1 MRQVDYLRL
10 IAGYGAV
17 NALGVESVTIT
28 LDMVQTL
35 AAGALALFVGYR
47 LVDRLPFLSRYNIPA
62 PVVGGL
68 IFAIGVMLLRQQDV
82 ATVSFDTTLQPVL
95 MNAFFT
101 TIGFSASLGLLRV
114 GSGQAMIFLALASF
128 LAVVQSLIGIFSAVI
143 FDQSPLLGVLIGP
156 AALAGGPAT
165 ALAFSPQFAAAGV
178 PAAET
183 VAIAAAMSGIVLGGL
198 VGGPIATR
206 LLERHDLRAAP
217 STGTG
222 AKPINATRD
231 DIEPSATVDD
241 EEGSA
246 RRALKALTVILVAM
260 GIGAWL
266 SAWMKAA
273 GLTLP
278 SYVGAMIVGAMIRN
292 LDDFT
297 GLIGIPRELTDQV
310 GTVALTLFLAV
321 ALMNVKLWELT
332 AVAWPLLVNLALQ
345 VSVIALFC
353 WAVVFRAMGRDY
365 DAAVMSGGF
374 TGFMLGTTAN
384 AMAVMRTIVEKCGPA
399 PRAFLVAPIVGAFF
413 IDFANALIIT
423 SFLNWLS

>member
-1 MRQVDYLRL
+1 
-10 IAGYGAV
+10 
-17 NALGVESVTIT
+17 
-28 LDMVQTL
+28 MVQTL
-35 AAGALALFVGYR
+35 AAGALALFLGFQ
-47 LVDRLPFLSRYNIPA
+47 LVDRLPFLRRYNIPA

-68 IFAIGVMLLRQQDV
+68 IVAILVLVLRQQNV
-82 ATVSFDTTLQPVL
+82 ATISFDTTLQTPL

-101 TIGFSASLGLLRV
+101 AIGFSASLSLLRA
-114 GSGQAMIFLALASF
+114 GSGQALVFLVLAAF
-128 LAVVQSLIGIFSAVI
+128 LAVVQSLIGIFSAVL

-165 ALAFSPQFAAAGV
+165 ALAFAPQFAAAGV
-178 PAAET
+178 PSAET

-206 LLERHDLRAAP
+206 LLERNALRASSAVA
-217 STGTG
+217 SSEKSDQRDH
-222 AKPINATRD
+222 AMAEAT
-231 DIEPSATVDD
+231 ISSAGD

-246 RRALKALTVILVAM
+246 RQSLKALTVILIAM
-260 GIGAWL
+260 GIGSWL
-266 SAWMKAA
+266 SGVMKDA

-278 SYVGAMIVGAMIRN
+278 GYVGAMIVGAMIRN
-292 LDDFT
+292 VDDFS
-297 GLIGIPRELTDQV
+297 GRIGIPHDITDRI
-310 GTVALTLFLAV
+310 GTVSLTLFLAV

-345 VSVIALFC
+345 VVVIALFC

-384 AMAVMRTIVEKCGPA
+384 AMAVMRTIVEKFGPA
-399 PRAFLVAPIVGAFF
+399 PRAFLIAPIVGAFF
-413 IDFANALIIT
+413 IDFTNAIVIT
-423 SFLNWLS
+423 TFLNLLG

>member
-1 MRQVDYLRL
+1 M
-10 IAGYGAV
+10 
-17 NALGVESVTIT
+17 TIT

-35 AAGALALFVGYR
+35 AAGALALFLGFQ
-47 LVDRLPFLSRYNIPA
+47 LVDRLPFLRRYNIPA

-68 IFAIGVMLLRQQDV
+68 IVAILVLVLRQQNV
-82 ATVSFDTTLQPVL
+82 ATISFDTTLQTPL

-101 TIGFSASLGLLRV
+101 AIGFSASLSLLRA
-114 GSGQAMIFLALASF
+114 GSGQALVFLVLAAF
-128 LAVVQSLIGIFSAVI
+128 LAVVQSLIGIFSAVL

-165 ALAFSPQFAAAGV
+165 ALAFAPQFAAAGV
-178 PAAET
+178 PSAET

-206 LLERHDLRAAP
+206 LLERNALRAGSAVGAVEQPGKSANEAATSVTP
-217 STGTG
+217 S
-222 AKPINATRD
+222 P
-231 DIEPSATVDD
+231 DD

-246 RRALKALTVILVAM
+246 RQSLKALTVILVAM
-260 GIGAWL
+260 GIGSWL
-266 SAWMKAA
+266 SGVMKDA

-278 SYVGAMIVGAMIRN
+278 GYVGAMIVGAMIRN
-292 LDDFT
+292 VDDFS
-297 GLIGIPRELTDQV
+297 GRIGIPHDITDRI
-310 GTVALTLFLAV
+310 GTVSLTLFLAV

-345 VSVIALFC
+345 VVVIAFFC

-384 AMAVMRTIVEKCGPA
+384 AMAVMRTIVEKFGPA
-399 PRAFLVAPIVGAFF
+399 PRAFLIAPIVGAFF
-413 IDFANALIIT
+413 IDFTNAIVIT
-423 SFLNWLS
+423 TFLNLLG

>member
-1 MRQVDYLRL
+1 
-10 IAGYGAV
+10 
-17 NALGVESVTIT
+17 
-28 LDMVQTL
+28 MVQTL
-35 AAGALALFVGYR
+35 AAGALALFVGFQ
-47 LVDRLPFLSRYNIPA
+47 LVDRVPFLRRYNIPA

-68 IFAIGVMLLRQQDV
+68 IVAILVLMLRQQNV
-82 ATVSFDTTLQPVL
+82 ATISFDTTLQTPL

-101 TIGFSASLGLLRV
+101 AIGFSASLSLLRA
-114 GSGQAMIFLALASF
+114 GSGQALVFLVLAAF
-128 LAVVQSLIGIFSAVI
+128 LAVVQSLIGIFSAVL

-165 ALAFSPQFAAAGV
+165 ALAFAPQFAAAGV
-178 PAAET
+178 PSAET

-206 LLERHDLRAAP
+206 LLERNALRASSAV
-217 STGTG
+217 
-222 AKPINATRD
+222 ATSEKSDQRD
-231 DIEPSATVDD
+231 HAMAEATISSAGD

-246 RRALKALTVILVAM
+246 RQSLKALTVILIAM
-260 GIGAWL
+260 GIGSWL
-266 SAWMKAA
+266 SGVMKDA

-278 SYVGAMIVGAMIRN
+278 GYVGAMIVGAMIRN
-292 LDDFT
+292 VDDFS
-297 GLIGIPRELTDQV
+297 GRIGIPHDITDRI
-310 GTVALTLFLAV
+310 GTVSLTLFLAV

-345 VSVIALFC
+345 VVVIALFC

-384 AMAVMRTIVEKCGPA
+384 AMAVMRTIVEKFGPA
-399 PRAFLVAPIVGAFF
+399 PRAFLIAPIVGAFF
-413 IDFANALIIT
+413 IDFTNAIVIT
-423 SFLNWLS
+423 TFLNLLG

>member
-1 MRQVDYLRL
+1 
-10 IAGYGAV
+10 
-17 NALGVESVTIT
+17 
-28 LDMVQTL
+28 MVQTL
-35 AAGALALFVGYR
+35 AAGALALFVGFQ
-47 LVDRLPFLSRYNIPA
+47 LVDRVPFLRRYNIPA

-68 IFAIGVMLLRQQDV
+68 IVAILVLMLRQQNV
-82 ATVSFDTTLQPVL
+82 ATISFDTTLQTPL

-101 TIGFSASLGLLRV
+101 AIGFSASLSLLRA
-114 GSGQAMIFLALASF
+114 GSGQALVFLVLAAF
-128 LAVVQSLIGIFSAVI
+128 LAVVQSLIGIFSAVL

-165 ALAFSPQFAAAGV
+165 ALAFAPQFAAAGV
-178 PAAET
+178 PSAET

-206 LLERHDLRAAP
+206 LLERNALRASSAVA
-217 STGTG
+217 SSEKSDQRDH
-222 AKPINATRD
+222 AMAEAT
-231 DIEPSATVDD
+231 ISSAGD

-246 RRALKALTVILVAM
+246 RQSLKALTVILIAM
-260 GIGAWL
+260 GIGSWL
-266 SAWMKAA
+266 SGVMKDA

-278 SYVGAMIVGAMIRN
+278 GYVGAMIVGAMIRN
-292 LDDFT
+292 VDDFS
-297 GLIGIPRELTDQV
+297 GRIGIPHDITDRI
-310 GTVALTLFLAV
+310 GTVSLTLFLAV

-345 VSVIALFC
+345 VVVIALFC

-384 AMAVMRTIVEKCGPA
+384 AMAVMRTIVERFGPA
-399 PRAFLVAPIVGAFF
+399 PRAFLIAPIVGAFF
-413 IDFANALIIT
+413 IDFTNAIVIT
-423 SFLNWLS
+423 TFLNLLG

>member
-1 MRQVDYLRL
+1 
-10 IAGYGAV
+10 
-17 NALGVESVTIT
+17 
-28 LDMVQTL
+28 MVQTL
-35 AAGALALFVGYR
+35 AAGALALFVGFQ
-47 LVDRLPFLSRYNIPA
+47 LVDRVPFLRRYNIPA

-68 IFAIGVMLLRQQDV
+68 IVAILVLVLRQQNV
-82 ATVSFDTTLQPVL
+82 ATISFDTTLQTPL

-101 TIGFSASLGLLRV
+101 AIGFSASLSLLRA
-114 GSGQAMIFLALASF
+114 GSGQALVFLVLAAF
-128 LAVVQSLIGIFSAVI
+128 LAVVQSLIGIFSAVL

-165 ALAFSPQFAAAGV
+165 ALAFAPQFAAAGV
-178 PAAET
+178 PSAET

-206 LLERHDLRAAP
+206 LLERNALRAGSAVGVEQP
-217 STGTG
+217 GKQSNV
-222 AKPINATRD
+222 AS
-231 DIEPSATVDD
+231 ESATTLPED

-246 RRALKALTVILVAM
+246 RQSLKALTVILVAM
-260 GIGAWL
+260 GIGSWL
-266 SAWMKAA
+266 SGVMKDA

-278 SYVGAMIVGAMIRN
+278 GYVGAMIVGAMIRN
-292 LDDFT
+292 VDDFS
-297 GLIGIPRELTDQV
+297 GRIGIPHDITDRI
-310 GTVALTLFLAV
+310 GTVSLTLFLAV

-345 VSVIALFC
+345 VVVIALFC

-384 AMAVMRTIVEKCGPA
+384 AMAVMRTIVEKFGPA
-399 PRAFLVAPIVGAFF
+399 PRAFLIAPIVGAFF
-413 IDFANALIIT
+413 IDFTNAIVIT
-423 SFLNWLS
+423 TFLNLLG

>member
-1 MRQVDYLRL
+1 M
-10 IAGYGAV
+10 
-17 NALGVESVTIT
+17 TII

-35 AAGALALFVGYR
+35 AAGALALFVGFQ
-47 LVDRLPFLSRYNIPA
+47 LVDRVPFLRRYNIPA

-68 IFAIGVMLLRQQDV
+68 IVAILVLVLRQQNV
-82 ATVSFDTTLQPVL
+82 TTITFDTTLQTPL

-101 TIGFSASLGLLRV
+101 AIGFSASLSLLRA
-114 GSGQAMIFLALASF
+114 GSGQALVFLVLAAF
-128 LAVVQSLIGIFSAVI
+128 LAVVQSLIGIFSAVL

-165 ALAFSPQFAAAGV
+165 ALAFAPQFAAAGV
-178 PAAET
+178 PSAET

-206 LLERHDLRAAP
+206 LLERNALRAGSAVGVEQPGKQSNGAP
-217 STGTG
+217 
-222 AKPINATRD
+222 
-231 DIEPSATVDD
+231 ESATTAPED

-246 RRALKALTVILVAM
+246 RQSLKALTVILVAM
-260 GIGAWL
+260 GIGSWL
-266 SAWMKAA
+266 SGVMKDA

-278 SYVGAMIVGAMIRN
+278 GYVGAMIVGAMIRN
-292 LDDFT
+292 VDDFS
-297 GLIGIPRELTDQV
+297 GRIGIPHDITDRI
-310 GTVALTLFLAV
+310 GTVSLTLFLAV

-345 VSVIALFC
+345 VVVIALFC

-384 AMAVMRTIVEKCGPA
+384 AMAVMRTIVEKFGPA
-399 PRAFLVAPIVGAFF
+399 PRAFLIAPIVGAFF
-413 IDFANALIIT
+413 IDFTNAIVIT
-423 SFLNWLS
+423 TFLNLLG

>member
-1 MRQVDYLRL
+1 M
-10 IAGYGAV
+10 
-17 NALGVESVTIT
+17 TIT

-35 AAGALALFVGYR
+35 ASGALALFVGLQ
-47 LVDRLPFLSRYNIPA
+47 LVDRLPFLRRYNIPA

-68 IFAIGVMLLRQQDV
+68 IVAILVMVLRQQNV
-82 ATVSFDTTLQPVL
+82 ATINFDTTLQTPL

-101 TIGFSASLGLLRV
+101 AIGFSASLSLLRA
-114 GSGQAMIFLALASF
+114 GSGQGLVFLVLAAF
-128 LAVVQSLIGIFSAVI
+128 LAVVQSLIGIFSAVL

-165 ALAFSPQFAAAGV
+165 ALAFAPQFAVAGV
-178 PAAET
+178 PSAET

-206 LLERHDLRAAP
+206 LLERNALRAGSAVGAVEQPGKSANAAAASVTP
-217 STGTG
+217 S
-222 AKPINATRD
+222 P
-231 DIEPSATVDD
+231 DD

-246 RRALKALTVILVAM
+246 RQSLKALTVILVAM
-260 GIGAWL
+260 GVGSWL
-266 SAWMKAA
+266 SGVMKDA

-278 SYVGAMIVGAMIRN
+278 GYVGAMIVGAMIRN
-292 LDDFT
+292 LDDFS
-297 GLIGIPRELTDQV
+297 GRIGIPHDITDRI
-310 GTVALTLFLAV
+310 GTVSLTLFLAV

-345 VSVIALFC
+345 VVVITFFC
-353 WAVVFRAMGRDY
+353 WSVVFRAMGRDY

-384 AMAVMRTIVEKCGPA
+384 AMAVMRTIVEKFGPA
-399 PRAFLVAPIVGAFF
+399 PRAFLIAPIVGAFF
-413 IDFANALIIT
+413 IDFTNAIVIT
-423 SFLNWLS
+423 TFLNLLG

>member
-1 MRQVDYLRL
+1 
-10 IAGYGAV
+10 
-17 NALGVESVTIT
+17 
-28 LDMVQTL
+28 MVQTL
-35 AAGALALFVGYR
+35 AAGALALFVGFQ
-47 LVDRLPFLSRYNIPA
+47 LVDRLPFLRRYNIPA

-68 IFAIGVMLLRQQDV
+68 IVAILVLVLRQQNV
-82 ATVSFDTTLQPVL
+82 ATINFDTTLQTPL

-101 TIGFSASLGLLRV
+101 AIGFSASLSLLRA
-114 GSGQAMIFLALASF
+114 GSGQALVFLVLAAF
-128 LAVVQSLIGIFSAVI
+128 LAVVQSLIGIFSAVL

-165 ALAFSPQFAAAGV
+165 ALAFAPQFAAAGV
-178 PAAET
+178 PSAET

-206 LLERHDLRAAP
+206 LLERNALRAGSAVGAVGQPGKSAHEAATSVTP
-217 STGTG
+217 S
-222 AKPINATRD
+222 P
-231 DIEPSATVDD
+231 DD

-246 RRALKALTVILVAM
+246 RQSLKALTVILVAM
-260 GIGAWL
+260 GIGSWL
-266 SAWMKAA
+266 SGVMKDA

-278 SYVGAMIVGAMIRN
+278 GYVGAMIVGAMIRN
-292 LDDFT
+292 LDDLS
-297 GLIGIPRELTDQV
+297 GRIGIPHDITDRI
-310 GTVALTLFLAV
+310 GTVSLTLFLAV

-345 VSVIALFC
+345 VVVIAFFC

-384 AMAVMRTIVEKCGPA
+384 AMAVMRTIVEKFGPA
-399 PRAFLVAPIVGAFF
+399 PRAFLIAPIVGAFF
-413 IDFANALIIT
+413 IDFTNAIVIT
-423 SFLNWLS
+423 TFLNLLG

>member
-1 MRQVDYLRL
+1 
-10 IAGYGAV
+10 
-17 NALGVESVTIT
+17 
-28 LDMVQTL
+28 MVQTL
-35 AAGALALFVGYR
+35 AAGALALFVGFK
-47 LVDRLPFLSRYNIPA
+47 LVDRLPFLRRYNIPA

-68 IFAIGVMLLRQQDV
+68 IVAILVLVLRQQNV
-82 ATVSFDTTLQPVL
+82 ATINFDTTLQTPL

-101 TIGFSASLGLLRV
+101 AIGFSASLSLLRA
-114 GSGQAMIFLALASF
+114 GSGQALVFLVLAAF
-128 LAVVQSLIGIFSAVI
+128 LAVVQSLIGIFSAVL

-165 ALAFSPQFAAAGV
+165 ALAFAPQFAAAGV
-178 PAAET
+178 PSAET

-206 LLERHDLRAAP
+206 LLERNALRASSAVGAVEQPGKSAHEAATSVTP
-217 STGTG
+217 S
-222 AKPINATRD
+222 P
-231 DIEPSATVDD
+231 DD

-246 RRALKALTVILVAM
+246 RQSLKALTVILVAM
-260 GIGAWL
+260 GVGSWL
-266 SAWMKAA
+266 SGVMKDA

-278 SYVGAMIVGAMIRN
+278 GYVGAMIVGAMIRN
-292 LDDFT
+292 LDDFS
-297 GLIGIPRELTDQV
+297 GRIGIPHDITDRI
-310 GTVALTLFLAV
+310 GTVSLTLFLAV

-345 VSVIALFC
+345 VVVIAFFC

-384 AMAVMRTIVEKCGPA
+384 AMAVMRTIVEKFGPA
-399 PRAFLVAPIVGAFF
+399 PRAFLIAPIVGAFF
-413 IDFANALIIT
+413 IDFTNAIVIT
-423 SFLNWLS
+423 TFLNLLG

>member
-1 MRQVDYLRL
+1 M
-10 IAGYGAV
+10 
-17 NALGVESVTIT
+17 TIT

-35 AAGALALFVGYR
+35 AAGALALFLGFQ
-47 LVDRLPFLSRYNIPA
+47 LVDRLPFLRRYNIPA

-68 IFAIGVMLLRQQDV
+68 IVAILVLVLRQQNV
-82 ATVSFDTTLQPVL
+82 ATISFDTTLQTPL

-101 TIGFSASLGLLRV
+101 AIGFSASLSLLRA
-114 GSGQAMIFLALASF
+114 GSGQALVFLVLAAF
-128 LAVVQSLIGIFSAVI
+128 LAVVQSLIGIFSAVL

-165 ALAFSPQFAAAGV
+165 ALAFAPQFAAAGV
-178 PAAET
+178 PSAET

-206 LLERHDLRAAP
+206 LLERNALRAGSAVGAVEQPGKSANEAATSVTP
-217 STGTG
+217 S
-222 AKPINATRD
+222 P
-231 DIEPSATVDD
+231 DD

-246 RRALKALTVILVAM
+246 RQSLKALTVILVAM
-260 GIGAWL
+260 GIGSWL
-266 SAWMKAA
+266 SGVMKDA

-278 SYVGAMIVGAMIRN
+278 GYVGAMIVGAMIRN
-292 LDDFT
+292 VDDFS
-297 GLIGIPRELTDQV
+297 GRIGIPHDITDRI
-310 GTVALTLFLAV
+310 GTVSLTLFLAV

-345 VSVIALFC
+345 VVVIAFFC

-384 AMAVMRTIVEKCGPA
+384 AMAVMRTVVEKFGPA

-413 IDFANALIIT
+413 IDFTNAIVIT
-423 SFLNWLS
+423 TFLNLLG

>member
-1 MRQVDYLRL
+1 
-10 IAGYGAV
+10 
-17 NALGVESVTIT
+17 
-28 LDMVQTL
+28 MVQTL
-35 AAGALALFVGYR
+35 AAGALALFVGFQ
-47 LVDRLPFLSRYNIPA
+47 LVDRVPFLRRYNIPA

-68 IFAIGVMLLRQQDV
+68 IVAILVLVLRQQNV
-82 ATVSFDTTLQPVL
+82 ATITFDTTLQTPL

-101 TIGFSASLGLLRV
+101 AIGFSASLSLLRA
-114 GSGQAMIFLALASF
+114 GSGQALVFLVLAAF
-128 LAVVQSLIGIFSAVI
+128 LAVVQSLIGIFSAVL

-165 ALAFSPQFAAAGV
+165 ALAFAPQFAAAGV
-178 PAAET
+178 PSAET

-206 LLERHDLRAAP
+206 LLERNALRAGSAVGVEQPGKQPNVAP
-217 STGTG
+217 
-222 AKPINATRD
+222 
-231 DIEPSATVDD
+231 ESATTLLED

-246 RRALKALTVILVAM
+246 RQSLKALTVILVAM
-260 GIGAWL
+260 GIGSWL
-266 SAWMKAA
+266 SGVMKDA

-278 SYVGAMIVGAMIRN
+278 GYVGAMIVGAMIRN
-292 LDDFT
+292 VDDFS
-297 GLIGIPRELTDQV
+297 GRIGIPHDITDRI
-310 GTVALTLFLAV
+310 GTVSLTLFLAV

-345 VSVIALFC
+345 VVVIALFC

-384 AMAVMRTIVEKCGPA
+384 AMAVMRTIVEKFGPA
-399 PRAFLVAPIVGAFF
+399 PRAFLIAPIVGAFF
-413 IDFANALIIT
+413 IDFTNAIVIT
-423 SFLNWLS
+423 TFLNLLG

>member
-1 MRQVDYLRL
+1 
-10 IAGYGAV
+10 
-17 NALGVESVTIT
+17 
-28 LDMVQTL
+28 MVQTL
-35 AAGALALFVGYR
+35 AAGALALFVGFQ
-47 LVDRLPFLSRYNIPA
+47 LVDRVPFLRRYNIPA

-68 IFAIGVMLLRQQDV
+68 IVAILVLMLRQQNV
-82 ATVSFDTTLQPVL
+82 ATISFDTTLQTPL

-101 TIGFSASLGLLRV
+101 AIGFSASLSLLRA
-114 GSGQAMIFLALASF
+114 GSGQALVFLFLAAF
-128 LAVVQSLIGIFSAVI
+128 LAVVQSLIGIFSAVL

-165 ALAFSPQFAAAGV
+165 ALAFAPQFAAAGV
-178 PAAET
+178 PSAET

-206 LLERHDLRAAP
+206 LLERNALRASSAVA
-217 STGTG
+217 SSEKSDQRDH
-222 AKPINATRD
+222 AMAEAT
-231 DIEPSATVDD
+231 ISSAGD

-246 RRALKALTVILVAM
+246 RQSLKALTVILIAM
-260 GIGAWL
+260 GIGSWL
-266 SAWMKAA
+266 SGVMKDA

-278 SYVGAMIVGAMIRN
+278 GYVGAMIVGAMIRN
-292 LDDFT
+292 VDDFS
-297 GLIGIPRELTDQV
+297 GRIGIPHDITDRI
-310 GTVALTLFLAV
+310 GTVSLTLFLAV

-345 VSVIALFC
+345 VVVIALFC

-384 AMAVMRTIVEKCGPA
+384 AMAVMRTIVEKFGPA
-399 PRAFLVAPIVGAFF
+399 PRAFLIAPIVGAFF
-413 IDFANALIIT
+413 IDFTNAIVIT
-423 SFLNWLS
+423 TFLNLLG

>member
-1 MRQVDYLRL
+1 
-10 IAGYGAV
+10 
-17 NALGVESVTIT
+17 
-28 LDMVQTL
+28 MVQTL
-35 AAGALALFVGYR
+35 AAGALALFVGFQ
-47 LVDRLPFLSRYNIPA
+47 LVDRVPFLRRYNIPA

-68 IFAIGVMLLRQQDV
+68 IVAILVLVLRQQNV
-82 ATVSFDTTLQPVL
+82 ATISFDTTLQTPL

-101 TIGFSASLGLLRV
+101 AIGFSASLSLLRA
-114 GSGQAMIFLALASF
+114 GSGQALVFLVLAAF
-128 LAVVQSLIGIFSAVI
+128 LAVVQSLIGIFSAVL

-165 ALAFSPQFAAAGV
+165 ALAFAPQFAAAGV
-178 PAAET
+178 PSAET

-206 LLERHDLRAAP
+206 LLERHALRAGSAVGVEQP
-217 STGTG
+217 GKQSNV
-222 AKPINATRD
+222 AS
-231 DIEPSATVDD
+231 ESATTLPED

-246 RRALKALTVILVAM
+246 RQSLKALTVILVAM
-260 GIGAWL
+260 GIGSWL
-266 SAWMKAA
+266 SGVMKDA

-278 SYVGAMIVGAMIRN
+278 GYVGAMIVGAMIRN
-292 LDDFT
+292 VDDFS
-297 GLIGIPRELTDQV
+297 GRIGIPHDITDRI
-310 GTVALTLFLAV
+310 GTVSLTLFLAV

-345 VSVIALFC
+345 VVVIALFC

-384 AMAVMRTIVEKCGPA
+384 AMAVMRTIVEKFGPA
-399 PRAFLVAPIVGAFF
+399 PRAFLIAPIVGAFF
-413 IDFANALIIT
+413 IDFTNAIVIT
-423 SFLNWLS
+423 TFLNYLS

>member
-1 MRQVDYLRL
+1 
-10 IAGYGAV
+10 
-17 NALGVESVTIT
+17 
-28 LDMVQTL
+28 MVQTL
-35 AAGALALFVGYR
+35 AAGALALFVGFQ
-47 LVDRLPFLSRYNIPA
+47 LVDRVPFLRRYNIPA

-68 IFAIGVMLLRQQDV
+68 IVAILVLVLRQQNV
-82 ATVSFDTTLQPVL
+82 ATISFDTTLQTPL

-101 TIGFSASLGLLRV
+101 AIGFSASLSLLRA
-114 GSGQAMIFLALASF
+114 GSGQALVFLVLAAF
-128 LAVVQSLIGIFSAVI
+128 LAVVQSLIGIFSAVL

-165 ALAFSPQFAAAGV
+165 ALAFAPQFAAAGV
-178 PAAET
+178 PSAET

-206 LLERHDLRAAP
+206 LLERHALRAGSAVGVEQP
-217 STGTG
+217 GKQSNV
-222 AKPINATRD
+222 AS
-231 DIEPSATVDD
+231 ESATTLPED

-246 RRALKALTVILVAM
+246 RQSLKALTVILVAM
-260 GIGAWL
+260 GIGSWL
-266 SAWMKAA
+266 SGVMKDA

-278 SYVGAMIVGAMIRN
+278 GYVGAMIVGAIIRN
-292 LDDFT
+292 VDDFS
-297 GLIGIPRELTDQV
+297 GRIGIPHDITDRI
-310 GTVALTLFLAV
+310 GTVSLTLFLAV

-345 VSVIALFC
+345 VVVIALFC

-384 AMAVMRTIVEKCGPA
+384 AMAVMRTIVEKFGPA
-399 PRAFLVAPIVGAFF
+399 PRAFLIAPIVGAFF
-413 IDFANALIIT
+413 IDFTNAIVIT
-423 SFLNWLS
+423 TFLNYLS

>member
-1 MRQVDYLRL
+1 
-10 IAGYGAV
+10 
-17 NALGVESVTIT
+17 
-28 LDMVQTL
+28 MVQTL
-35 AAGALALFVGYR
+35 AAGALALFVGFQ
-47 LVDRLPFLSRYNIPA
+47 LVDRLPFLRRYNIPA

-68 IFAIGVMLLRQQDV
+68 IVAILVLVLRQQNV
-82 ATVSFDTTLQPVL
+82 ATINFDTTLQTPL

-101 TIGFSASLGLLRV
+101 AIGFSASLSLLRA
-114 GSGQAMIFLALASF
+114 GSGQALVFLVLAAF
-128 LAVVQSLIGIFSAVI
+128 LAVVQSLIGIFSAVL

-165 ALAFSPQFAAAGV
+165 ALAFAPQFAAAGV
-178 PAAET
+178 PSAET

-206 LLERHDLRAAP
+206 LLERNALRAGSAVGAVEQPGKSAHEAATSVTP
-217 STGTG
+217 S
-222 AKPINATRD
+222 P
-231 DIEPSATVDD
+231 DD

-246 RRALKALTVILVAM
+246 RQSLKALTVILVAM
-260 GIGAWL
+260 GIGSWL
-266 SAWMKAA
+266 SGVMKDA

-278 SYVGAMIVGAMIRN
+278 GYVGAMIVGAMIRN
-292 LDDFT
+292 LDDFS
-297 GLIGIPRELTDQV
+297 GRIGIPHDITDRI
-310 GTVALTLFLAV
+310 GTVSLTLFLAV

-345 VSVIALFC
+345 VVVIAFFC

-384 AMAVMRTIVEKCGPA
+384 AMAVMRTIVEKFGPA
-399 PRAFLVAPIVGAFF
+399 PRAFLIAPIVGAFF
-413 IDFANALIIT
+413 IDFTNAIVIT
-423 SFLNWLS
+423 TFLNLLG

>member
-1 MRQVDYLRL
+1 
-10 IAGYGAV
+10 
-17 NALGVESVTIT
+17 VTIT

-35 AAGALALFVGYR
+35 AAGALALFVGFQ
-47 LVDRLPFLSRYNIPA
+47 LVDRVPFLRRYNIPA

-68 IFAIGVMLLRQQDV
+68 IVAILVLMLRQQNV
-82 ATVSFDTTLQPVL
+82 ATISFDTTLQTPL

-101 TIGFSASLGLLRV
+101 AIGFSASLSLLRA
-114 GSGQAMIFLALASF
+114 GSGQALVFLVLAAF
-128 LAVVQSLIGIFSAVI
+128 LAVVQSLIGIFSAVL

-165 ALAFSPQFAAAGV
+165 ALAFAPQFAAAGV
-178 PAAET
+178 PSAET

-206 LLERHDLRAAP
+206 LLERNALRASSAVA
-217 STGTG
+217 SSE
-222 AKPINATRD
+222 KSDQRD
-231 DIEPSATVDD
+231 HAMAEARISSAGD

-246 RRALKALTVILVAM
+246 RQSLKALTVILIAM
-260 GIGAWL
+260 GIGSWL
-266 SAWMKAA
+266 SGVMKDA

-278 SYVGAMIVGAMIRN
+278 GYVGAMIVGAMIRN
-292 LDDFT
+292 VDDFS
-297 GLIGIPRELTDQV
+297 GRIGIPHDITDRI
-310 GTVALTLFLAV
+310 GTVSLTLFLAV

-345 VSVIALFC
+345 VVVIALFC

-384 AMAVMRTIVEKCGPA
+384 AMAVMRTIVEKFGPA
-399 PRAFLVAPIVGAFF
+399 PRAFLIAPIVGAFF
-413 IDFANALIIT
+413 IDFTNAIVIT
-423 SFLNWLS
+423 TFLNLLG

>member
-1 MRQVDYLRL
+1 
-10 IAGYGAV
+10 
-17 NALGVESVTIT
+17 
-28 LDMVQTL
+28 MVQTL
-35 AAGALALFVGYR
+35 AAGALALFVGFQ
-47 LVDRLPFLSRYNIPA
+47 LVDRVPFLRRYNIPA

-68 IFAIGVMLLRQQDV
+68 IVAILVLVLRQQNV
-82 ATVSFDTTLQPVL
+82 ATISFDTTLQTPL

-101 TIGFSASLGLLRV
+101 AIGFSASLSLLRA
-114 GSGQAMIFLALASF
+114 GSGQALVFLVLAAF
-128 LAVVQSLIGIFSAVI
+128 LAVVQSLIGIFSAVL

-165 ALAFSPQFAAAGV
+165 ALAFAPQFAAAGV
-178 PAAET
+178 PSAET

-206 LLERHDLRAAP
+206 LLERNALRAGSAVGVEQP
-217 STGTG
+217 GKQSNV
-222 AKPINATRD
+222 AS
-231 DIEPSATVDD
+231 ESATTLPED

-246 RRALKALTVILVAM
+246 RQSLKALTVILVAM
-260 GIGAWL
+260 GIGSWL
-266 SAWMKAA
+266 SGVMKDA

-278 SYVGAMIVGAMIRN
+278 GYVGAMIVGAIIRN
-292 LDDFT
+292 VDDFS
-297 GLIGIPRELTDQV
+297 GRIGIPHDITDRI
-310 GTVALTLFLAV
+310 GTVSLTLFLAV

-345 VSVIALFC
+345 VVVIALFC

-384 AMAVMRTIVEKCGPA
+384 AMAVMRTIVEKFGPA
-399 PRAFLVAPIVGAFF
+399 PRAFLIAPIVGAFF
-413 IDFANALIIT
+413 IDFTNAIVIT
-423 SFLNWLS
+423 TFLNLLG

>member
-1 MRQVDYLRL
+1 
-10 IAGYGAV
+10 
-17 NALGVESVTIT
+17 VTIT

-35 AAGALALFVGYR
+35 AAGALALFVGFQ
-47 LVDRLPFLSRYNIPA
+47 LVDRVPFLRRYNIPA

-68 IFAIGVMLLRQQDV
+68 IVAILVLMLRQQNV
-82 ATVSFDTTLQPVL
+82 ATISFDTTLQTPL

-101 TIGFSASLGLLRV
+101 AIGFSASLSLLRA
-114 GSGQAMIFLALASF
+114 GSGQALVFLVLAAF
-128 LAVVQSLIGIFSAVI
+128 LAVVQSLIGIFSAVL

-165 ALAFSPQFAAAGV
+165 ALAFAPQFAAAGV
-178 PAAET
+178 PSAET

-206 LLERHDLRAAP
+206 LLERNALRASSAVA
-217 STGTG
+217 SSE
-222 AKPINATRD
+222 KSDQRD
-231 DIEPSATVDD
+231 HAMAETTISSAGD

-246 RRALKALTVILVAM
+246 RQSLKALTVILIAM
-260 GIGAWL
+260 GIGSWL
-266 SAWMKAA
+266 SGVMKDA

-278 SYVGAMIVGAMIRN
+278 GYVGAMIVGAMIRN
-292 LDDFT
+292 VDDFS
-297 GLIGIPRELTDQV
+297 GRIGIPHDITDRI
-310 GTVALTLFLAV
+310 GTVSLTLFLAV

-345 VSVIALFC
+345 VVVIALFC

-384 AMAVMRTIVEKCGPA
+384 AMAVMRTIVEKFGPA
-399 PRAFLVAPIVGAFF
+399 PRAFLIAPIVGAFF
-413 IDFANALIIT
+413 IDFTNAIVIT
-423 SFLNWLS
+423 TFLNLLG

>member
-1 MRQVDYLRL
+1 
-10 IAGYGAV
+10 
-17 NALGVESVTIT
+17 
-28 LDMVQTL
+28 MVQTL
-35 AAGALALFVGYR
+35 AAGALALFVGFQ
-47 LVDRLPFLSRYNIPA
+47 LVDRVPFLRRYNIPA

-68 IFAIGVMLLRQQDV
+68 IVAILVLMLRQQNV
-82 ATVSFDTTLQPVL
+82 ATISFDTTLQTPL

-101 TIGFSASLGLLRV
+101 AIGFSASLSLLRA
-114 GSGQAMIFLALASF
+114 GSGQALVFLVLAAF
-128 LAVVQSLIGIFSAVI
+128 LAVVQSLIGIFSAVL

-165 ALAFSPQFAAAGV
+165 ALAFAPQFAAAGV
-178 PAAET
+178 PSAET

-206 LLERHDLRAAP
+206 LLERNALRASSAVA
-217 STGTG
+217 SSEKSDQRDH
-222 AKPINATRD
+222 AMAEAT
-231 DIEPSATVDD
+231 ISSAGD

-246 RRALKALTVILVAM
+246 RQSLKALTVILIAM
-260 GIGAWL
+260 GIGSWL
-266 SAWMKAA
+266 SGVTKDA

-278 SYVGAMIVGAMIRN
+278 GYVGAMIVGAMIRN
-292 LDDFT
+292 VDDFS
-297 GLIGIPRELTDQV
+297 GRIGIPHDITDRI
-310 GTVALTLFLAV
+310 GTVSLTLFLAV

-345 VSVIALFC
+345 VVVIALFC

-384 AMAVMRTIVEKCGPA
+384 AMAVMRTIVEKFGPA
-399 PRAFLVAPIVGAFF
+399 PRAFLIAPIVGAFF
-413 IDFANALIIT
+413 IDFTNAIVIT
-423 SFLNWLS
+423 TFLNLLG

>member
-1 MRQVDYLRL
+1 
-10 IAGYGAV
+10 
-17 NALGVESVTIT
+17 
-28 LDMVQTL
+28 MVQTL
-35 AAGALALFVGYR
+35 AAGALALFVGFQ
-47 LVDRLPFLSRYNIPA
+47 LVDRVPFLRRYNIPA

-68 IFAIGVMLLRQQDV
+68 IVAILVLVLRQQNV
-82 ATVSFDTTLQPVL
+82 ATISFDTTLQTPL

-101 TIGFSASLGLLRV
+101 AIGFSASLSLLRA
-114 GSGQAMIFLALASF
+114 GSGHALVFLVLAAF
-128 LAVVQSLIGIFSAVI
+128 LAVVQSLIGIFSAVL

-165 ALAFSPQFAAAGV
+165 ALAFAPQFAAAGV
-178 PAAET
+178 PSAET

-206 LLERHDLRAAP
+206 LLERNALRAGSAVGVEQP
-217 STGTG
+217 GKQSNV
-222 AKPINATRD
+222 AS
-231 DIEPSATVDD
+231 ESATTLPED

-246 RRALKALTVILVAM
+246 RQSLKALTVILVAM
-260 GIGAWL
+260 GIGSWL
-266 SAWMKAA
+266 SGVMKDA

-278 SYVGAMIVGAMIRN
+278 GYVGAMIVGAMIRN
-292 LDDFT
+292 VDDFSDR
-297 GLIGIPRELTDQV
+297 IGIPHDITDRI
-310 GTVALTLFLAV
+310 GTVSLTLFLAV

-345 VSVIALFC
+345 VVVIALFC

-384 AMAVMRTIVEKCGPA
+384 AMAVMRTIVEKFGPA
-399 PRAFLVAPIVGAFF
+399 PRAFLIAPIVGAFF
-413 IDFANALIIT
+413 IDFTNAIVIT
-423 SFLNWLS
+423 TFLNYLS

>member
-1 MRQVDYLRL
+1 
-10 IAGYGAV
+10 
-17 NALGVESVTIT
+17 
-28 LDMVQTL
+28 MVQTL
-35 AAGALALFVGYR
+35 AAGALALFVGFQ
-47 LVDRLPFLSRYNIPA
+47 LVDRVPFLRRYNIPA

-68 IFAIGVMLLRQQDV
+68 IVAILVLVLRQQNV
-82 ATVSFDTTLQPVL
+82 ATISFDTTLQTPL

-101 TIGFSASLGLLRV
+101 AIGFSASLSLLRA
-114 GSGQAMIFLALASF
+114 GSGQALVFLVLAAF
-128 LAVVQSLIGIFSAVI
+128 LAVVQSLIGIFSAVL

-165 ALAFSPQFAAAGV
+165 ALAFAPQFAAAGV
-178 PAAET
+178 PSAET

-206 LLERHDLRAAP
+206 LLERNALRAGSAVGVEQP
-217 STGTG
+217 GKQSNV
-222 AKPINATRD
+222 AS
-231 DIEPSATVDD
+231 ESATTLPED

-246 RRALKALTVILVAM
+246 RQSLKALTVILVAM
-260 GIGAWL
+260 GIGSWL
-266 SAWMKAA
+266 SGVMKDA

-278 SYVGAMIVGAMIRN
+278 GYVGAMIVGAIIRN
-292 LDDFT
+292 VDDFS
-297 GLIGIPRELTDQV
+297 GRIGIPHDITDRI
-310 GTVALTLFLAV
+310 GTVSLTLFLAV

-345 VSVIALFC
+345 VVVIALFC

-384 AMAVMRTIVEKCGPA
+384 AMAVMRTIVEKFGPA
-399 PRAFLVAPIVGAFF
+399 PRAFLIAPIVGAFF
-413 IDFANALIIT
+413 IDFTNAIVIT
-423 SFLNWLS
+423 TFLNYLS

>member
-1 MRQVDYLRL
+1 M
-10 IAGYGAV
+10 
-17 NALGVESVTIT
+17 
-28 LDMVQTL
+28 QTL
-35 AAGALALFVGYR
+35 AAGALALFVGFQ
-47 LVDRLPFLSRYNIPA
+47 LVDRVPFLRRYNIPA

-68 IFAIGVMLLRQQDV
+68 IVAILVLMLRQQNV
-82 ATVSFDTTLQPVL
+82 ATISFDTTLQTPL

-101 TIGFSASLGLLRV
+101 AIGFSASLSLLRA
-114 GSGQAMIFLALASF
+114 GSGQALVFLVLAAF
-128 LAVVQSLIGIFSAVI
+128 LAVVQSLIGIFSAVL

-165 ALAFSPQFAAAGV
+165 ALAFAPQFAAAGV
-178 PAAET
+178 PSAET

-206 LLERHDLRAAP
+206 LLERNALRASSAVA
-217 STGTG
+217 SSEKSDQRDH
-222 AKPINATRD
+222 AMAEAT
-231 DIEPSATVDD
+231 ISSAGD

-246 RRALKALTVILVAM
+246 RQSLKALTVILIAM
-260 GIGAWL
+260 GIGSWL
-266 SAWMKAA
+266 SGVMKDA

-278 SYVGAMIVGAMIRN
+278 GYVGAMIVGAMIRN
-292 LDDFT
+292 VDDFS
-297 GLIGIPRELTDQV
+297 GRIGIPHDITDRI
-310 GTVALTLFLAV
+310 GTVSLTLFLAV

-345 VSVIALFC
+345 VVVIALFC

-384 AMAVMRTIVEKCGPA
+384 AMAVMRTIVEKFGPA
-399 PRAFLVAPIVGAFF
+399 PRAFLIAPIVGAFF
-413 IDFANALIIT
+413 IDFTNAIVIT
-423 SFLNWLS
+423 TFLNLLG

>member
-1 MRQVDYLRL
+1 
-10 IAGYGAV
+10 
-17 NALGVESVTIT
+17 
-28 LDMVQTL
+28 MVQTL
-35 AAGALALFVGYR
+35 AAGALALFVGFQ
-47 LVDRLPFLSRYNIPA
+47 LVDRLTVLRRYNIPA

-68 IFAIGVMLLRQQDV
+68 IFAIVVLVLRQQSI
-82 ATVSFDTTLQPVL
+82 ATITFDTTLQTPL

-101 TIGFSASLGLLRV
+101 AIGFSASLSLLRA
-114 GSGQAMIFLALASF
+114 GSGQALIFLALAAF
-128 LAVVQSLIGIFSAVI
+128 LAVVQSLIGIFSAVL

-178 PAAET
+178 PSAET

-198 VGGPIATR
+198 VGGPIATK
-206 LLERHDLRAAP
+206 LLEQHALRAGSSVAAG
-217 STGTG
+217 SSNDTADRAADG
-222 AKPINATRD
+222 ASLAAT
-231 DIEPSATVDD
+231 DD

-246 RRALKALTVILVAM
+246 RRSLKALTVILLAM
-260 GIGAWL
+260 AIGSWL
-266 SAWMKAA
+266 SGVMKDA

-278 SYVGAMIVGAMIRN
+278 GYVGAMIVGALIRN
-292 LDDFT
+292 VDDFT
-297 GLIGIPRELTDQV
+297 GLIGIPHDITDRV
-310 GTVALTLFLAV
+310 GTISLTLFLAV

-345 VSVIALFC
+345 VIVIAFFC

-384 AMAVMRTIVEKCGPA
+384 AMAVMRTIVEKFGPA

-413 IDFANALIIT
+413 IDFTNAIIIT
-423 SFLNWLS
+423 TFLNLLG

>member
-1 MRQVDYLRL
+1 M
-10 IAGYGAV
+10 
-17 NALGVESVTIT
+17 TIT

-35 AAGALALFVGYR
+35 AAGALALFLGFQ
-47 LVDRLPFLSRYNIPA
+47 LVDRLPFLRRYNIPA

-68 IFAIGVMLLRQQDV
+68 IVAILVLVLRQQNV
-82 ATVSFDTTLQPVL
+82 ATISFDTTLQTPL

-101 TIGFSASLGLLRV
+101 AIGFSASLSLLRA
-114 GSGQAMIFLALASF
+114 GSGQALVFLVLAAF
-128 LAVVQSLIGIFSAVI
+128 LAVVQSLIGIFSAVL

-165 ALAFSPQFAAAGV
+165 ALAFAPQFAAAGV
-178 PAAET
+178 PSAET

-206 LLERHDLRAAP
+206 LLERNALRAGSAVGAVEQPGKSANEAATSVTP
-217 STGTG
+217 S
-222 AKPINATRD
+222 P
-231 DIEPSATVDD
+231 DD

-246 RRALKALTVILVAM
+246 RQSLKALTVILVAM
-260 GIGAWL
+260 GIGSWL
-266 SAWMKAA
+266 SGVMKDA

-278 SYVGAMIVGAMIRN
+278 GYVGAMIVGAMIRN
-292 LDDFT
+292 VDDFS
-297 GLIGIPRELTDQV
+297 GRNGIPHDITDRI
-310 GTVALTLFLAV
+310 GTVSLTLFLAV

-345 VSVIALFC
+345 VVVIAFFC

-384 AMAVMRTIVEKCGPA
+384 AMAVMRTIVEKFGPA
-399 PRAFLVAPIVGAFF
+399 PRAFLIAPIVGAFF
-413 IDFANALIIT
+413 IDFTNAIVIT
-423 SFLNWLS
+423 TFLNLLG

>member
-1 MRQVDYLRL
+1 
-10 IAGYGAV
+10 
-17 NALGVESVTIT
+17 
-28 LDMVQTL
+28 MVQTL
-35 AAGALALFVGYR
+35 AAGALALFVGFQ
-47 LVDRLPFLSRYNIPA
+47 LVDRVPFLRRYNIPA

-68 IFAIGVMLLRQQDV
+68 IVAILVLVLRQQNV
-82 ATVSFDTTLQPVL
+82 ATISFDTTLQTPL

-101 TIGFSASLGLLRV
+101 AIGFSASLSLLRA
-114 GSGQAMIFLALASF
+114 GSGQALVFLVLAAF
-128 LAVVQSLIGIFSAVI
+128 LAVVQSLIGIFSAVL

-165 ALAFSPQFAAAGV
+165 ALAFAPQFAAAGV
-178 PAAET
+178 PSAET

-206 LLERHDLRAAP
+206 LLERNVLRAGSAVGVEQP
-217 STGTG
+217 GKQSNV
-222 AKPINATRD
+222 AS
-231 DIEPSATVDD
+231 ESATTLPED

-246 RRALKALTVILVAM
+246 RQSLKALTVILVAM
-260 GIGAWL
+260 GIGSWL
-266 SAWMKAA
+266 SGVMKDA

-278 SYVGAMIVGAMIRN
+278 GYVGAMIVGAMIRN
-292 LDDFT
+292 VDDFSDR
-297 GLIGIPRELTDQV
+297 IGIPHDITDRI
-310 GTVALTLFLAV
+310 GTVSLTLFLAV

-345 VSVIALFC
+345 VVVIALFC

-384 AMAVMRTIVEKCGPA
+384 AMAVMRTIVEKFGPA
-399 PRAFLVAPIVGAFF
+399 PRAFLIAPIVGAFF
-413 IDFANALIIT
+413 IDFTNAIVIT
-423 SFLNWLS
+423 TFLNYLS

>member
-1 MRQVDYLRL
+1 
-10 IAGYGAV
+10 
-17 NALGVESVTIT
+17 
-28 LDMVQTL
+28 MVQTL
-35 AAGALALFVGYR
+35 AAGALALFVGFQ
-47 LVDRLPFLSRYNIPA
+47 LVDRVPFLRRYNIPA

-68 IFAIGVMLLRQQDV
+68 IVAILVLMLRQQNV
-82 ATVSFDTTLQPVL
+82 ATISFDTTLQTPL

-101 TIGFSASLGLLRV
+101 AIGFSASLSLLRA
-114 GSGQAMIFLALASF
+114 GSGQALVFLVLAAF
-128 LAVVQSLIGIFSAVI
+128 LAVVQSLIGIFSAVL

-165 ALAFSPQFAAAGV
+165 ALAFAPQFAAAGV
-178 PAAET
+178 PSAET

-206 LLERHDLRAAP
+206 LLERNALRASSAVA
-217 STGTG
+217 SSE
-222 AKPINATRD
+222 KSDQRD
-231 DIEPSATVDD
+231 HAMAETTISSAGD

-246 RRALKALTVILVAM
+246 RQSLKALTVILIAM
-260 GIGAWL
+260 GIGSWL
-266 SAWMKAA
+266 SGVMKDA

-278 SYVGAMIVGAMIRN
+278 GYVGAMIVGAMIRN
-292 LDDFT
+292 VDDFS
-297 GLIGIPRELTDQV
+297 GRIGIPHDITDRI
-310 GTVALTLFLAV
+310 GTVSLTLFLAV

-345 VSVIALFC
+345 VVVIALFC

-384 AMAVMRTIVEKCGPA
+384 AMAVMRTIVEKFGPA
-399 PRAFLVAPIVGAFF
+399 PRAFLIAPIVGAFF
-413 IDFANALIIT
+413 IDFTNAIVIT
-423 SFLNWLS
+423 TFLNLLG